1 MKYVNECVV
10 FQEIPDE
17 ISLAIN
23 ISNCPCRCP
32 GCHSKYLWNDIG
44 NELTHS
50 ELDEMLSKYLGEITC
65 VVFMGGDAYIND
77 INDLAMYMRNIYPS
91 IKIGWYSGRTVIS
104 NLLNKELFNY
114 IKIGPYIKHLGPLNK
129 KTTNQR
135 IYKKISNSEWEDITY
150 KFWKS
155 QSE

>member
-65 VVFMGGDAYIND
+65 VIFMGGDAYIND

-135 IYKKISNSEWEDITY
+135 IYRKTSNSEWEDITY
-150 KFWKS
+150 KFWKN
-155 QSE
+155 